1 MRKRRL
7 VLAAVLAIL
16 VAGCYSTER
25 DLEANKDLVRRFAAV
40 LNEAD
45 WDALDPLLTEDFRRH
60 SQATPGME
68 EVRSREEF
76 KELQRSFLMS
86 MPDQQV
92 TIEML
97 IAEGDK
103 VAGYATYTGTQTG
116 PMGDFPVTG
125 KAVSVKFLSIFRIES
140 GRIAELWV
148 EWDNLNML
156 AQLGL
161 YPPSTPTGAG

>member
-1 MRKRRL
+1 MRKRTVAPAV
-7 VLAAVLAIL
+7 VLAVL
-16 VAGCYSTER
+16 VASCNPTGH
-25 DLEANKDLVRRFAAV
+25 DLEANKELVRTFTAV

-45 WDALDPLLTEDFRRH
+45 WDALNPLLTEDFRRH
-60 SQATPGME
+60 SQATPGMGVE
-68 EVRSREEF
+68 SREEF
-76 KELQRSFLMS
+76 KELQRGSLMS
-86 MPDQQV
+86 MPDQRV
-92 TIEML
+92 TIEVL

-125 KAVSVKFLSIFRIES
+125 KAVSVKFLSIFRIEA

-161 YPPSTPTGAG
+161 YPPPAPAGAG

>member
-1 MRKRRL
+1 MRKRT
-7 VLAAVLAIL
+7 LAPAVLLAVL
-16 VAGCYSTER
+16 VASCYPTEH
-25 DLEANKDLVRRFAAV
+25 DLEANKELVRNFTAA

-60 SQATPGME
+60 SQATPGMA
-68 EVRSREEF
+68 VRSREEF

-86 MPDQQV
+86 MPDQRV

-103 VAGYATYTGTQTG
+103 VAGYATYAGTQTG

-125 KAVSVKFLSIFRIES
+125 KPVSVKFLSIFRIEA
-140 GRIAELWV
+140 GKIAELWV
-148 EWDNLNML
+148 EWDNLAML

-161 YPPSTPTGAG
+161 YPPPTPTGAG